1 MSLRRNVIA
10 NYLGAGWAALM
21 NIAFVPIY
29 IRYMGA
35 EAYGLVGVFL
45 VLQGMLSLL
54 DLGMAPS
61 IGREMAR
68 INLEHDAADA
78 RTLLR
83 TVEWVVLALA
93 GAVVLF
99 VAVLAPWLATSWLH
113 LERVPEPVAVH
124 SIMLMGGIVGLR
136 LIENVYR
143 SALVGLQ
150 RQVALNMVLAF
161 AATLRGAGSWW
172 VLASISA
179 GASAFFSW
187 QLLVACLSV
196 ALFAWAVYR
205 QLPSAAALA
214 GFSPAK
220 LHAVKR
226 FAGGVMLIT
235 GMALLLSN
243 LDKVL
248 LSRLLPLDVFG
259 RYTFAATIAQA
270 PLGLVVPI
278 VQAFYPRLT
287 RYWAEREGGQLAG
300 AYHLCAQLVS
310 VMMGSAAMFVV
321 LYGRQALRLWTGDVA
336 LADSV
341 YAITAVLTVGT
352 MLNGMMTVPYY
363 LQLSAGWTSL
373 MARANAIAVLL
384 MIPALLVLVPTYGAI
399 GAASA
404 WLALNSAYV
413 LLIVPLMHRK
423 LLAGERV
430 GWYVRDVAIP
440 LAASLIVGG
449 LLRPLLESG
458 TRAPLSQWIGLFLAG
473 GSMLAASAMAA
484 PLVRGRVEA
493 LLRSRVHR

>member
-21 NIAFVPIY
+21 NIAFVPLY

-68 INLEHDAADA
+68 LDPEHDAAGA

-93 GAVVLF
+93 CAVFLC
-99 VAVLAPWLATSWLH
+99 VALLAPWLAASWLH
-113 LERVPEPVAVH
+113 LERVSASVAID
-124 SIMLMGGIVGLR
+124 SIVLMGGIVGLR
-136 LIENVYR
+136 LVENIYR
-143 SALVGLQ
+143 SALIGLQ
-150 RQVALNMVLAF
+150 QQVALNVVLAST
-161 AATLRGAGSWW
+161 ATLRGAGSWW
-172 VLASISA
+172 VLAGVSA
-179 GASAFFSW
+179 SASAFFGW
-187 QLLVACLSV
+187 QLLVACVSV
-196 ALFAWAVYR
+196 ALFAWVTYT
-205 QLPSAAALA
+205 QLPSAQVRAR
-214 GFSPAK
+214 FSWAR
-220 LHAVKR
+220 LHAVR
-226 FAGGVMLIT
+226 QFAGGVMLIT

-278 VQAFYPRLT
+278 VQAFYPRFT
-287 RYWAEREGGQLAG
+287 RFWTDGKGGLLAG
-300 AYHLCAQLVS
+300 AYHFSAQLVS
-310 VMMGSAAMFVV
+310 VAMGSAAMFVV
-321 LYGRQALRLWTGDVA
+321 LYGRQALRLWTGDA
-336 LADSV
+336 SLADSV
-341 YAITAVLTVGT
+341 YVITAVLTLGT

-373 MARANAIAVLL
+373 MARANVVAVAL
-384 MIPALLVLVPTYGAI
+384 MIPVLLVVVPRYGAT
-399 GAASA
+399 GAAWA
-404 WLALNSAYV
+404 WLALNGAYV
-413 LLIVPLMHRK
+413 VLIVPLMHRR
-423 LLAGERV
+423 LLGGERTR
-430 GWYVRDVAIP
+430 WYVVDLAMP

-449 LLRPLLESG
+449 LLRQIDLAAQ
-458 TRAPLSQWIGLFLAG
+458 TAVVQWAGLFVAG
-473 GSMLAASAMAA
+473 GAMLAASALAA
-484 PLVRGRVEA
+484 PLVRVRLDA
-493 LLRSRVHR
+493 LRRRSFER

>member
-21 NIAFVPIY
+21 NIAFVPLY

-68 INLEHDAADA
+68 VNLDHDAADA

-83 TVEWVVLALA
+83 TIEWVVLALA
-93 GAVVLF
+93 FAVLLF
-99 VAVLAPWLATSWLH
+99 VALLAPWLAASWLH
-113 LERVPEPVAVH
+113 LERIPEPVAVH
-124 SIMLMGGIVGLR
+124 SILLMGGIVGLR
-136 LIENVYR
+136 LVENVYR
-143 SALVGLQ
+143 SALIGLQ
-150 RQVALNMVLAF
+150 QQVALNVVLAF

-172 VLASISA
+172 VLANVSA
-179 GASAFFSW
+179 GASAFFTW
-187 QLLVACLSV
+187 QLLVACVSV

-205 QLPSAAALA
+205 RLPSTGVRS
-214 GFSPAK
+214 GFSLEK
-220 LHAVKR
+220 LHAVKQ

-278 VQAFYPRLT
+278 VQAFYPRFT
-287 RYWAEREGGQLAG
+287 KYWTDGKSETLVD
-300 AYHLCAQLVS
+300 AYHFSAQLVS
-310 VMMGSAAMFVV
+310 VALGSAAMFVV
-321 LYGRQALRLWTGDVA
+321 LYGRQALRLWTGDMA

-341 YAITAVLTVGT
+341 YVITAVLTLGT

-373 MARANAIAVLL
+373 MARANVVAVVL
-384 MIPALLVLVPTYGAI
+384 MIPVLLVVVPRYGAT
-399 GAASA
+399 GAAWA
-404 WLALNSAYV
+404 WLALNGAYV
-413 LLIVPLMHRK
+413 LLVVPLMHRK
-423 LLAGERV
+423 LLGGERTR
-430 GWYVRDVAIP
+430 WYVFDVAMP
-440 LAASLIVGG
+440 LAASLAVGG
-449 LLRPLLESG
+449 LLRQFDISAYAATLQWVGLLI
-458 TRAPLSQWIGLFLAG
+458 IGGL
-473 GSMLAASAMAA
+473 MLAASALAA
-484 PLVRGRVEA
+484 PLVRVRIEA
-493 LLRSRVHR
+493 LLRPRA